1 MAASCPPRPVLTDI
15 MDQRSSERQIQTN
28 WACLAILRRA
38 TAARN
43 KTFYHPTLT
52 ASLLLLPDTFNVSLR
67 AHVFSV
73 LLPSSKQV
81 WARRGLSAWARM
93 CLGPE
98 DTTERGREREFALE
112 PDSTNKPLTRIP
124 ASIPGGSTHRKLLV
138 DFSISRSR

>member
-124 ASIPGGSTHRKLLV
+124 ATLVALHRKLLV